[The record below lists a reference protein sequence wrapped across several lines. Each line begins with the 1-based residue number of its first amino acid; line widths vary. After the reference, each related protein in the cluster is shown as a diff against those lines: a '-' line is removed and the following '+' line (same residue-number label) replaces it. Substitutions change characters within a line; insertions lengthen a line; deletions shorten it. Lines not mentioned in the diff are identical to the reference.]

1 MMIKARLSMPQ
12 PGTALHTALPLA
24 VTLLCA
30 LVTSPALAFDHE
42 GLARRALDQHLLP
55 GYRQFSATAEAQKAA
70 VGALCTSAT
79 DSALGIARGN
89 FSDALQAWGRIEHIR
104 FGPISEQNRYA
115 SLMFWPDPRGIARR
129 QIERALANK
138 DNDALTAE
146 TLAEKSVAL
155 QGFTALDILLFAAGS
170 ENLAMPIGTFR
181 CSYALAVASNI
192 ARVAQETLQ
201 AWSAPDGFA
210 VRWLNPGPDNPAFL
224 SAKETTQA
232 IGQAYLTGLRQLR
245 NVRLGGPL
253 GFKDRTVRP
262 LEPVVPHSAL
272 ALALAVANIEGLRSL
287 LLDTG
292 LSEPPKAGAPAHS
305 VMQATVAEF
314 GTAISTIR
322 KAMALSKKP
331 FSDTAARNQLIL
343 VGFPLKNAFDIGAAY
358 LAEEASLSIGFNAL
372 DGD

>member
-1 MMIKARLSMPQ
+1 MMMKPHLSMPR
-12 PGTALHTALPLA
+12 PATTPRTALPLA
-24 VTLLCA
+24 VALLCA
-30 LVTSPALAFDHE
+30 LLTSPALAFDHE
-42 GLARRALDQHLLP
+42 GLARRALDQHILP
-55 GYRQFSATAEAQKAA
+55 GYRQFSAAAEAQNSA
-70 VGALCTSAT
+70 VAALCTSAM
-79 DSALGIARGN
+79 DSALASARGN
-89 FSDALQAWGRIEHIR
+89 FRDALQAWGRIEHIR
-104 FGPISEQNRYA
+104 FGPITEQNRYA
-115 SLMFWPDPRGIARR
+115 GLMFWPDPRGIARR
-129 QIERALANK
+129 QIERALTNQDK
-138 DNDALTAE
+138 DVSTAE

-170 ENLAMPIGTFR
+170 EGLAVPTGAFR
-181 CSYALAVASNI
+181 CSYARTVANNI

-253 GFKDRTVRP
+253 GFKDRNVRP
-262 LEPVVPHSAL
+262 LEPAVPHSGL
-272 ALALAVANIEGLRSL
+272 ALALAIANIEGLRAL

-292 LSEPPKAGAPAHS
+292 LSEPPTPSAPPHS

-331 FSDTAARNQLIL
+331 FGDAAARNQLIL
-343 VGFPLKNAFDIGAAY
+343 VGFPLKNAFDTGAAH
-358 LAEEASLSIGFNAL
+358 LAQEAGLSIGFNAL